1 MIDKIRLFF
10 KRIFGISKPL
20 LLEEPTDKNS
30 LLDEKLDINKDK
42 DIIMYLYKQVRLKNI
57 EPRFIPDEYLKPI
70 IELLKEETNITE
82 NKIQKVKAQI
92 MINER
97 ILNQN

>member
-1 MIDKIRLFF
+1 MIDKIKLFF

-42 DIIMYLYKQVRLKNI
+42 DIIMYLYKGRGVTLRRL
-57 EPRFIPDEYLKPI
+57 
-70 IELLKEETNITE
+70 
-82 NKIQKVKAQI
+82 
-92 MINER
+92 
-97 ILNQN
+97 